1 MSLSDFSDTSFD
13 EEPPQY
19 FDLTINGRTFD
30 ASVSDYDDSRKV
42 FAVGKG
48 DVSWKGCVVV
58 TWYKNPKYTHAVLE
72 WFGYNAAC
80 PKGAP
85 DMDRGRSKSMLIG
98 CLLAFKEVAGP
109 HVETLWL
116 QDMSSFKCPGSS
128 VELSTMVAS
137 LFRTGK
143 TYYQRLLNVSP
154 LASSTSPSHLQ
165 DVLDKIN
172 DRVKGRSVERF
183 LAMVRSRYDVQATLE
198 KAMAARWTWRQTVND
213 MMDEH
218 GCQFLEDLHDDLSR
232 MFLMRGLER
241 SMWEVPLTN
250 LPTSVN
256 GHRVT
261 YALVPVPQT
270 GGRSQLRYNIE
281 KAALKYRRA
290 FNKSRFHP

>member
-1 MSLSDFSDTSFD
+1 MSELDFSDTSFD

-30 ASVSDYDDSRKV
+30 ASVSDYDGGRRL
-42 FAVGKG
+42 AVGKG
-48 DVSWKGCVVV
+48 DPSWKGCVVV
-58 TWYKNPKYTHAVLE
+58 TWDKNPKYKHAVLE

-98 CLLAFKEVAGP
+98 CLLAFKDLHEG

-128 VELSTMVAS
+128 VEISTIVS
-137 LFRTGK
+137 SIFRTGK
-143 TYYQRLLNVSP
+143 TYYQRLLNMSP
-154 LASSTSPSHLQ
+154 LATSPTPERLR

-172 DRVKGRSVERF
+172 TRVSARSIKRF
-183 LAMVRSRYDVQATLE
+183 LSIVDGRYDVQATLD
-198 KAMAARWTWRQTVND
+198 KAIAEGWTWRQTVNE

-218 GCQFLEDLHDDLSR
+218 GCQFLEDLHDDLSQL
-232 MFLMRGLER
+232 FLMRKLEY
-241 SMWEVPLTN
+241 SMWEVPLKN

-261 YALVPVPQT
+261 YALEPVPQS
-270 GGRSQLRYNIE
+270 GGRSQLRDNIGR
-281 KAALKYRRA
+281 AAVKYRRA
-290 FNKSRFHP
+290 FKKSRYHP